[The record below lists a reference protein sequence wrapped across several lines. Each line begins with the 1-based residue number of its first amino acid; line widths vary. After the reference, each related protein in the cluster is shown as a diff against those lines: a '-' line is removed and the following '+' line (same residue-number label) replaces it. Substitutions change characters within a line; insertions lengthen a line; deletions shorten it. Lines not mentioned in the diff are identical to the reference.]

1 MNFIRRQNQI
11 KVFSKEQ
18 DTYTY
23 LHFHFLKVTEPMLW
37 ERTLSICLLF
47 CQSWVSGSVTQAGEK
62 DRKELITPS
71 CQGPGSEHILH
82 EELHSRDPEYISV
95 FGTTKFQKNSGPIII
110 FLVPLI
116 YFFIWKNHSE
126 HILHHGLRSKNYI
139 LDRPII
145 FLYLKLGQQSS
156 ERIQVQKLYF
166 SPPNIFLYLK

>member
-1 MNFIRRQNQI
+1 MSSTKSRTLKRT
-11 KVFSKEQ
+11 S
-18 DTYTY
+18 TYTY
-23 LHFHFLKVTEPMLW
+23 LKKLQSHCF

-47 CQSWVSGSVTQAGEK
+47 CQSWVSGSVTRAGEK

-116 YFFIWKNHSE
+116 YFF
-126 HILHHGLRSKNYI
+126 
-139 LDRPII
+139 
-145 FLYLKLGQQSS
+145 F
-156 ERIQVQKLYF
+156 
-166 SPPNIFLYLK
+166 